1 MLHGLVAASRVSSL
15 RFSSMTTVASTAAV
29 PYEFVV
35 SEFLPGWPLV
45 GIVGQTVI
53 NETNALSTHADI
65 RGESECRLLLPLEL
79 IFVLRLLKGRVTRYH
94 FEQDRPK
101 RPNVRLVII
110 YTPVENFGGHIDRGA
125 AVGCVEIVVHILK
138 NLRKTEISYL
148 YKKRLF
154 RQQLRLR
161 QPDIK
166 IFLLLF
172 LSQLLI

>member
-1 MLHGLVAASRVSSL
+1 VI
-15 RFSSMTTVASTAAV
+15 
-29 PYEFVV
+29 YEA
-35 SEFLPGWPLV
+35 
-45 GIVGQTVI
+45 
-53 NETNALSTHADI
+53 NALSTHPDI
-65 RGESECRLLLPLEL
+65 RGQSECRLLLPFEL
-79 IFVLRLLKGRVTRYH
+79 IFVLRLLKGRVTGYH

-110 YTPVENFGGHIDRGA
+110 YTPVENFGGHIDWGA

-148 YKKRLF
+148 DKKRLL

-161 QPDIK
+161 EPNIE

-172 LSQLLI
+172 LSQLCI

>member
-1 MLHGLVAASRVSSL
+1 
-15 RFSSMTTVASTAAV
+15 MTIVASTAAI
-29 PYEFVV
+29 PNEFVV
-35 SEFLPGWPLV
+35 SEFLPGWPLI

-53 NETNALSTHADI
+53 YEANALSTHADI
-65 RGESECRLLLPLEL
+65 RGQSECRLLLPLEL

-110 YTPVENFGGHIDRGA
+110 YTPVENFRGHIDWGTT
-125 AVGCVEIVVHILK
+125 VGCVEVVVHILK
-138 NLRKTEISYL
+138 NLRKSEVSYL
-148 YKKRLF
+148 DKKRLF

-161 QPDIK
+161 EPNIK